1 MFFLDVGY
9 VNEKYMKQ
17 FILFSLFAGG
27 LMLMAFVWNFDDSKA
42 ETSIQFTDARWDDLL
57 AKAKTENKIIFVDIY
72 ATWCGPCKLLK
83 KTTFTDKE
91 VGEYFNANFINATFD
106 GEKEE
111 GRKLVEQYGLHSYP
125 TMLFI
130 NPDGSIRKAAIG
142 YHSANQLLKTA
153 KTVVN

>member
-1 MFFLDVGY
+1 
-9 VNEKYMKQ
+9 MKQ
-17 FILFSLFAGG
+17 FILFVLFAGS
-27 LMLMAFVWNFDDSKA
+27 LMLVAFAWNVDDPNLK
-42 ETSIQFTDARWDDLL
+42 TSIQFSDARWEEVL
-57 AKAKTENKIIFVDIY
+57 AKAKSENKIIFVDIY
-72 ATWCGPCKLLK
+72 ATWCGPYKLLK

-91 VGEYFNANFINATFD
+91 VGEFFNANFINAAFD

-111 GRKLVEQYGLHSYP
+111 GRKLVEQFGLRSYP

-153 KTVVN
+153 RSVVK